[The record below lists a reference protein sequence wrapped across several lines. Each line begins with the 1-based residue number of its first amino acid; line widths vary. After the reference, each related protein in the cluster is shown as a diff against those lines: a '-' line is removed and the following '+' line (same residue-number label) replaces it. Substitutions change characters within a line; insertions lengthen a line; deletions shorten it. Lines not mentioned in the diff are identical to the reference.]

1 VALFDS
7 GEEHP
12 TNRIRRYIITGIVFV
27 VLVVSFCW
35 YLLRFH
41 AEKNTVRRFLNA
53 VVAEKMNDAYH
64 IWKPSDTY
72 SYRDFVEDWGKESYY
87 GPVKSY
93 RIEDAQEIRRGSITA
108 SGVVVTVELS
118 PYDPFPAE
126 SDAAKQSKTKEVHL
140 WIEFKDQSIGF
151 AP

>member
-1 VALFDS
+1 MGLFDS

-12 TNRIRRYIITGIVFV
+12 AHKIRRYIITGVAFV
-27 VLVVSFCW
+27 LLVAAFCW

-41 AEKNTVRRFLNA
+41 AEKITVSHFLND
-53 VVAEKMNDAYH
+53 VAAGKMDDAYH

-72 SYRDFVEDWGKESYY
+72 SFKDFLEDWGQDSYY

-93 RIEDAQEIRRGSITA
+93 RIEDAQEMKRGSNVAT
-108 SGVVVTVELS
+108 GVVVTVELS
-118 PYDPFPAE
+118 PYDKFPAE
-126 SDAAKQSKTKEVHL
+126 SDGAKQGKTKEVHL
-140 WIEFKDQSIGF
+140 WVEFKDQSIGF